1 MSNIALNRFSIRRGL
16 REDDVAMADQYLL
29 EALSRNKREGL
40 LLAVRARWVALA
52 VIAVFIPYLN
62 FSWDALYYEVL
73 LIGFVLIGWAQLR
86 AGEVVQSR
94 RELLLIFCDLTLMT
108 FALAVPNP
116 FFDGDW
122 PTAFQYRLGE
132 FSYFYV
138 LLAAATMAYSWRTL
152 FAFGSWTA
160 VLWVLALIGVGLF
173 GHEVPELSIKV
184 ADALVDYERMLQF
197 LDPNELRI
205 EERVQEIMIFL
216 IVASILALNG
226 KRTNSL
232 LVRQAEVAR
241 ERANLARHFP
251 PITVDQMAGRDQ
263 PLRAVRSQQVAVMFV
278 DIVGFTSSA
287 ERKSAK
293 DIVVLLREFH
303 RRMEAAVF
311 DHGGTLDKF
320 LGDGLMATFG
330 NPDPGL
336 RDAANALACG
346 RAMLADMDAWNDER
360 TAGGEETITVSV
372 GIHHGNVVLGDIGS
386 ERRLE
391 YAVLGDA
398 VNVASRLEELTRSL
412 GVRMAVSD
420 DLAKAIG
427 DEAGGNEADG
437 ETGDALAG
445 FTNAGPRV
453 VRGRD
458 EPITVW
464 TI

>member
-1 MSNIALNRFSIRRGL
+1 MTNIAENWFSIRRGL
-16 REDDVAMADQYLL
+16 REDDIAQADHYLV
-29 EALSRNKREGL
+29 EALSHNKREGL
-40 LLAVRARWVALA
+40 LLAIRARWAALA
-52 VIAVFIPYLN
+52 VIAVLLPYLN
-62 FSWDALYYEVL
+62 FAWDVLYYELL
-73 LIGFVLIGWAQLR
+73 LIGFALIGWAQLR
-86 AGEVVQSR
+86 AGQVTQSR
-94 RELLLIFCDLTLMT
+94 RELLLIFCDLALIT
-108 FALAVPNP
+108 FTIAVPNP
-116 FFDGDW
+116 FFNEEW
-122 PTAFQYRLGE
+122 PTAFFHHFGA

-138 LLAAATMAYSWRTL
+138 LLASATMAYSWRTV
-152 FAFGSWTA
+152 FAFGTWTTG
-160 VLWVLALIGVGLF
+160 LWLVAMIGIAFF
-173 GHEVPELSIKV
+173 GREVPELSVKI
-184 ADALVDYERMLQF
+184 ADALVGYEGMLEF
-197 LDPNELRI
+197 LDPNDLRI
-205 EERVQEIMIFL
+205 PSRIQELVIFL
-216 IVASILALNG
+216 IVAAILALNG
-226 KRTNSL
+226 KRTNRL

-251 PITVDQMAGRDQ
+251 PNIVDQMAGRDQ

-278 DIVGFTSSA
+278 DIVGFTSLA
-287 ERKSAK
+287 ERKSAE

-360 TAGGEETITVSV
+360 TAAGEETITVSV
-372 GIHHGNVVLGDIGS
+372 GIHHGNVVLGD
-386 ERRLE
+386 
-391 YAVLGDA
+391 A

-412 GVRMAVSD
+412 DVRMAVSD
-420 DLAKAIG
+420 DLAKSIG
-427 DEAGGNEADG
+427 DEADG